1 MPCVGWRVPSYRRG
15 INSTTA
21 RMHRCSHRR
30 SVCLFVSVERLSGV
44 CVFFF
49 AVAQLAEQQ
58 QARARDDNGAAER
71 VLQQFEAAAAAY
83 PEVLSTPPRVP

>member
-1 MPCVGWRVPSYRRG
+1 
-15 INSTTA
+15 
-21 RMHRCSHRR
+21 
-30 SVCLFVSVERLSGV
+30 V
-44 CVFFF
+44 CVF